1 LRPDRASAAAIE
13 HGAIINHPRAIIAD
27 DEPHLLDYLASQLAG
42 VWPELKVV
50 AKAANGLDALR
61 LIDEEAPDVVFLDI
75 SMPGLSGLDV
85 AARLAAGARPP
96 RIVFVTAHDQYA
108 VDAFEHAAVDYL
120 LKPVNL
126 ERLGKTVAKLKA
138 TLGAPAATPAI
149 DAVQA
154 LLAQLSAQ
162 LLPGGGAGGAGV
174 GAGVGMNVGAVAAAG
189 GAVPSAPAPVAA
201 PLQWIRAAHG
211 EEIRLIP
218 IEEVIYFQSNDKY
231 TSVFLA
237 GGESLIRTPL
247 RQLREQLDENHFW
260 QIHRSVIVAARHVAG
275 TKTDFR
281 GRLMV
286 QLKGRPEQ
294 LVVSRNYVDLFR
306 QM

>member
-1 LRPDRASAAAIE
+1 MRHDRTSAAAFE
-13 HGAIINHPRAIIAD
+13 REPAIDHPRAIIAD
-27 DEPHLLDYLASQLAG
+27 DEAHLRDHLQTLLANA
-42 VWPELKVV
+42 WPELRIV

-61 LIDEEAPDVVFLDI
+61 LIDEQAPDVVFLDI
-75 SMPGLSGLDV
+75 RMPGMTGLDV
-85 AARLAAGARPP
+85 AARLAGGERPP
-96 RIVFVTAHDQYA
+96 RIVFITAYDQYA
-108 VDAFEHAAVDYL
+108 VDAFEHSAVDYL
-120 LKPVNL
+120 LKPASQ

-138 TLGAPAATPAI
+138 ALRGREGERAAGILAPVSGDASAAVLQALLRQLGGQLGGQPAVAPAPAPAAP
-149 DAVQA
+149 
-154 LLAQLSAQ
+154 
-162 LLPGGGAGGAGV
+162 
-174 GAGVGMNVGAVAAAG
+174 
-189 GAVPSAPAPVAA
+189 

-211 EEIRLIP
+211 DETRLIP
-218 IEEVIYFQSNDKY
+218 IDEVIYFQSNDKY

-247 RQLREQLDENHFW
+247 SKLREQLDEQQFW

-275 TKTDFR
+275 TRQDFR

>member
-1 LRPDRASAAAIE
+1 MYGLGTFTRVARELRADLTAALE
-13 HGAIINHPRAIIAD
+13 RDP
-27 DEPHLLDYLASQLAG
+27 
-42 VWPELKVV
+42 
-50 AKAANGLDALR
+50 
-61 LIDEEAPDVVFLDI
+61 
-75 SMPGLSGLDV
+75 
-85 AARLAAGARPP
+85 AARDVGR
-96 RIVFVTAHDQYA
+96 
-108 VDAFEHAAVDYL
+108 FEIL
-120 LKPVNL
+120 LTY
-126 ERLGKTVAKLKA
+126 G
-138 TLGAPAATPAI
+138 G
-149 DAVQA
+149 VQA

-162 LLPGGGAGGAGV
+162 LLPGGAAGAAGV
-174 GAGVGMNVGAVAAAG
+174 GVGIGVGVGAAAAAG
-189 GAVPSAPAPVAA
+189 STPPSAPAPVAA

-211 EEIRLIP
+211 EETRLIP

-247 RQLREQLDENHFW
+247 RQLREQLDETNFW